1 MEFMEFVFKF
11 AKELDTV
18 IIAIVGFV
26 SSIFIAKF
34 TCEHDVKK
42 FVYSKKIEAY
52 ERALSLLILKIN
64 VYANCLNLM
73 GSLKRENQ
81 QAVLPMVS
89 RLIGG
94 TVQQMLELEKN
105 DIDIA
110 IISLYVDI
118 QDRAPLK
125 NFTKLSNFLQKA
137 SKLSNQLQ
145 NSNINIDDKNSLL
158 DELSIAIDDFSSF
171 AEAEYNYLS
180 GIYDKLVN
188 RFRNDKI
195 LHKLIDKV

>member
-26 SSIFIAKF
+26 SSILVAKF

-42 FVYSKKIEAY
+42 FLYSKKIEAY

-64 VYANCLNLM
+64 VCANCLNLM

-89 RLIGG
+89 ILIG
-94 TVQQMLELEKN
+94 TVQQMFELEKK

-118 QDRAPLK
+118 QDKAPLK
-125 NFTKLSNFLQKA
+125 NFTKLSDFLQKA
-137 SKLSNQLQ
+137 IKIFNQLQ
-145 NSNINIDDKNSLL
+145 NTNINIDDKNSLL

>member
-26 SSIFIAKF
+26 SSILVAKF

-42 FVYSKKIEAY
+42 FLYSKKIEAY

-64 VYANCLNLM
+64 VCANCLNLM

-89 RLIGG
+89 ILIG
-94 TVQQMLELEKN
+94 TVQQMFELEKK

>member
-26 SSIFIAKF
+26 SSIFVAKF

-42 FVYSKKIEAY
+42 FLYSKKIDAY
-52 ERALSLLILKIN
+52 ERGLSLLILKIN

-89 RLIGG
+89 ILIG
-94 TVQQMLELEKN
+94 TVQQMFELEKK

-118 QDRAPLK
+118 QDKAPLK
-125 NFTKLSNFLQKA
+125 NFTKLSSFLQKA
-137 SKLSNQLQ
+137 IKISNQLQ

-180 GIYDKLVN
+180 CIYDKLVN

>member
-1 MEFMEFVFKF
+1 MQENIRNYKRLEADTETLAKRVEELKQAFRHLKYEEF
-11 AKELDTV
+11 
-18 IIAIVGFV
+18 
-26 SSIFIAKF
+26 
-34 TCEHDVKK
+34 
-42 FVYSKKIEAY
+42 
-52 ERALSLLILKIN
+52 LSF
-64 VYANCLNLM
+64 CLM

-89 RLIGG
+89 ILIG
-94 TVQQMLELEKN
+94 TVQQMLELEKK

-110 IISLYVDI
+110 MISIYVDI
-118 QDRAPLK
+118 QDKTPLK

-180 GIYDKLVN
+180 VIYDKLVN
-188 RFRNDKI
+188 CFRNDKI